1 VLRAAA
7 NSPILKRDRFDHL
20 VWVLIAAL
28 LVAIGGVLAVGDRV
42 GARVA
47 GIFPEGGAQASP
59 FTKIEVA
66 FGQPMLESSLTGLFV
81 LEPATSGTTVLEM
94 DRLRFTP
101 GQPLVPGSSYTARL
115 LPGAG
120 SVSGRTVL
128 RETSTTFS
136 VRNSKI
142 LYLYPA
148 NPPHEIFSIDVQA
161 DGVAGVQLTNT
172 NGGVYDYAVARD
184 GAQLVYSAQNARLGV
199 DLWLLA
205 RTGGVPRLL
214 VDCEIDRCI
223 APEWSPDGRRI
234 AYSRE
239 NAGVAPGSAPGA
251 PRLWTVDVETGDTA
265 AFNQDSTVLGFG
277 ATWSPD
283 GRRLMVYDGSE
294 LALRVYE
301 VESGRQQVVQTQMGM
316 VGSWSPDGAR
326 MLITDLKLAQSQA
339 LVTLHLIDFERK
351 DVSAAIGPE
360 PDTNDYSSPA
370 WSPAGDWLLTA
381 KRLPGSGPNKQLWL
395 MRLDGSE
402 GRALSSDNSYTYDG
416 YRWDAW
422 GTRAVMQRIALR
434 DAGAVPEVV
443 VWEMGSSEVE
453 LLVADAS
460 MARWLP

>member
-1 VLRAAA
+1 
-7 NSPILKRDRFDHL
+7 LKRDRFDHL

-47 GIFPEGGAQASP
+47 GIFPVGGAQASP

-94 DRLRFTP
+94 DRLLFTP